1 MTVFRSAATAMFVLA
16 SVSSA
21 VATPLVFTSSATGVA
36 LNTGFSLCG
45 NGTGNLPTPTTASCL
60 TANGDA
66 SAFATFGRLGASAS
80 GTSDVP
86 FTNAAGTATFRDV
99 LTVSGVNAP
108 SMYVGI
114 IVSLAG
120 DVQINA
126 EGNLTA
132 GLIDI
137 GNLRQATAT
146 ADIRITPF
154 GPQTGTFS
162 AGSSQYFTTGTCGN
176 LCEMTLFLPF
186 VGNDEVLNMSL
197 SAQAIGENA
206 AALFMDTAK
215 VESVGLYDG
224 INGNLIPGATFTW
237 GSGATY
243 PLADAT
249 APPAAVP
256 EPATML
262 LVGSGLV
269 AGFVRRRREL

>member
-1 MTVFRSAATAMFVLA
+1 
-16 SVSSA
+16 
-21 VATPLVFTSSATGVA
+21 
-36 LNTGFSLCG
+36 
-45 NGTGNLPTPTTASCL
+45 
-60 TANGDA
+60 
-66 SAFATFGRLGASAS
+66 
-80 GTSDVP
+80 
-86 FTNAAGTATFRDV
+86 
-99 LTVSGVNAP
+99 VSGVSAP

-215 VESVGLYDG
+215 VVSVGIYDG
-224 INGNLIPGATFTW
+224 INGNLVPGATFTW

-243 PLADAT
+243 PLADVT
-249 APPAAVP
+249 APPTAVP

-262 LVGSGLV
+262 LVGGGLV
-269 AGFVRRRREL
+269 VGFIRRRHRPGVDSPSHYAERECPCGPIRNTSSRFSTAGSGTRARTAGTTGATMSMR

>member
-1 MTVFRSAATAMFVLA
+1 MFLLGSLATSAF
-16 SVSSA
+16 
-21 VATPLVFTSSATGVA
+21 ATPLVFTRSTAGVQ
-36 LNTGFSLCG
+36 LNTGFSLCADD
-45 NGTGNLPTPTTASCL
+45 TGNVANTTTTASC
-60 TANGDA
+60 TSANGEA
-66 SAFATFGRLGASAS
+66 GAIATFGRIGAAAS

-99 LTVSGVNAP
+99 LTVGGVNPAA
-108 SMYVGI
+108 SIYVGI

-120 DVQINA
+120 DTQFNG

-132 GLIDI
+132 GLIDMVT
-137 GNLRQATAT
+137 LSQATAG
-146 ADIRITPF
+146 ADIKTVSPF
-154 GPQTGTFS
+154 RPRAGTFS
-162 AGSSQYFTTGTCGN
+162 EGSSQYFQSGLCDN

-186 VGNDEVLNMSL
+186 VGNAEVLNMSL

-215 VESVGLYDG
+215 VVSVGVYDG
-224 INGNLIPGATFTW
+224 INGNLVPGATFTW

-243 PLADAT
+243 PLAGAA

-269 AGFVRRRREL
+269 VGFVRRRR